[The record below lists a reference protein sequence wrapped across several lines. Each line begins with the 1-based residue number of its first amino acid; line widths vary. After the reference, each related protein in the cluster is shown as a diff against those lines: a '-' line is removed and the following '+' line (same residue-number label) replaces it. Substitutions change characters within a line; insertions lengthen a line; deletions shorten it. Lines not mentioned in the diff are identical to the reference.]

1 MNSEKADSPKG
12 EILIVD
18 DNPINLRLLTRIL
31 MDRNYA
37 VRAVLNGERALSA
50 VTAAFPDL
58 ILLDVMMPEMDGY
71 EVCRRLQADAQT
83 REIPVIF
90 ISALEDTKDKVKAFE
105 VGGVDYITKPIQ
117 VAEVLARVEAHL
129 ALRRARH
136 ELQQNLGK
144 LAQTNAQLQARN
156 EELDAFAH
164 TVAHDI
170 KGPLGAIIG
179 FAMLLQGQYGELSAQ
194 EQEESL
200 QSMVRSSLKIE
211 SIVESLLL
219 LAGVRKQQ
227 VEFEPLD
234 MKKIVT
240 ETVSRLDPLIE
251 KFNVDIQLPPQ
262 WLVAQGYAPWIEE
275 VWTNYISNAIKYGG
289 RPPVVTIGSVLQDD
303 GMIRFWVRDNG
314 NGIPPEK
321 QAQLFTPFER
331 LGQANIE
338 GHGLGLSIVRRVVE
352 KFGGQVSIESTP
364 GQGSEFSFTLPRA
377 E

>member
-1 MNSEKADSPKG
+1 MAPETTNPPKD

-31 MDRNYA
+31 KENNYA
-37 VRAVLNGERALSA
+37 VRAVLDGERALSA
-50 VTAAFPDL
+50 VAAALPDL

-71 EVCRRLQADAQT
+71 EVCRRLQADDRT

-105 VGGVDYITKPIQ
+105 AGGVDYITKPIQ
-117 VAEVLARVEAHL
+117 VAEVLARVEVHL

-136 ELQQNLGK
+136 DLQKNLEK
-144 LAQTNAQLQARN
+144 LAQANNQLQARN

-170 KGPLGAIIG
+170 KGPLGSITG
-179 FAMLLQGQYGELSAQ
+179 FAMLLQGQYGELSEQ
-194 EQEESL
+194 EREESL
-200 QSMVRSSLKIE
+200 LALVRSSQKIE

-227 VEFEPLD
+227 VELKPLD
-234 MKKIVT
+234 MTEIIT
-240 ETVSRLDPLIE
+240 ETINRLDPLLE
-251 KFNVDIQLPPQ
+251 KHQADITLSNQWPPA
-262 WLVAQGYAPWIEE
+262 LGYAPWIEE
-275 VWTNYISNAIKYGG
+275 VWTNYLSNAVKYGG
-289 RPPVVTIGSVLQDD
+289 SPPQVTVGATPHD
-303 GMIRFWVRDNG
+303 GGMVRFWVKDNG
-314 NGIPPEK
+314 AGIPLEK

-331 LGQANIE
+331 LGQVNVE
-338 GHGLGLSIVRRVVE
+338 GHGLGLSIVRRIVE
-352 KFGGQVSIESTP
+352 KFGGQVSIQSEP
-364 GQGSEFSFTLPRA
+364 GQGSEFSFTLPAA

>member
-1 MNSEKADSPKG
+1 MNSEKTAPPKG

-352 KFGGQVSIESTP
+352 KFGGRVSIESTP

>member
-1 MNSEKADSPKG
+1 MAPETTNPPKD

-31 MDRNYA
+31 KENNYA
-37 VRAVLNGERALSA
+37 VRAVLDGERALSA
-50 VTAAFPDL
+50 VAAALPDL

-71 EVCRRLQADAQT
+71 EVCRRLQADDRT

-105 VGGVDYITKPIQ
+105 AGGVDYITKPIQ
-117 VAEVLARVEAHL
+117 VAEVLARVEVHL

-136 ELQQNLGK
+136 DLQKNLEK
-144 LAQTNAQLQARN
+144 LAQANNQLQARN

-170 KGPLGAIIG
+170 KGPLGSITG
-179 FAMLLQGQYGELSAQ
+179 FAMLLQGQYGELSEQ
-194 EQEESL
+194 EREESL
-200 QSMVRSSLKIE
+200 LALVRSSQKIE

-227 VEFEPLD
+227 VELKPLD
-234 MKKIVT
+234 MTEIIT
-240 ETVSRLDPLIE
+240 ETINRLDPLLE
-251 KFNVDIQLPPQ
+251 KHQADIALSNQWPPA
-262 WLVAQGYAPWIEE
+262 LGYAPWIEE
-275 VWTNYISNAIKYGG
+275 VWTNYLSNAVKYGG
-289 RPPVVTIGSVLQDD
+289 SPPQVTVGATPHD
-303 GMIRFWVRDNG
+303 GGMVRFWVKDNG
-314 NGIPPEK
+314 AGIPLEK

-331 LGQANIE
+331 LGQVNVE
-338 GHGLGLSIVRRVVE
+338 GHGLGLSIVRRIVE
-352 KFGGQVSIESTP
+352 KFGGQVSIQSEP
-364 GQGSEFSFTLPRA
+364 GQGSEFSFTLPAA